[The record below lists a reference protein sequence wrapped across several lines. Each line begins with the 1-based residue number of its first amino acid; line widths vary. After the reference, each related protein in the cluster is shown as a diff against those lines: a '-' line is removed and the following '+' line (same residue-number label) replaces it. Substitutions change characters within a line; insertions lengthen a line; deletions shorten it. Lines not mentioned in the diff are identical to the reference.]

1 MTDYMATLGI
11 TKETDN
17 KVRWDVY
24 VHDVRFSIYVPKV
37 HVPAPWP
44 SHVRVG
50 ITVLEAEKAQ
60 QAASIDEAS
69 PDLLTTVVSRF
80 EDKTRTVRYRPIG
93 DQTDWLIGEPY
104 IPYEV
109 LEEVSPLR
117 TPEQLV
123 ISLDW
128 P

>member
-1 MTDYMATLGI
+1 MADYQATLGI

-24 VHDVRFSIYVPKV
+24 VGDVRFSIYVPKV
-37 HVPAPWP
+37 HVPTPWP
-44 SHVRVG
+44 SHVRVR
-50 ITVLEAEKAQ
+50 IMAWEAGNGQKG
-60 QAASIDEAS
+60 ASVEEAS
-69 PDLLTTVVSRF
+69 LPSLKAVVTRF

-93 DQTDWLIGEPY
+93 EQVGWLIGEPY

-109 LEEVSPLR
+109 LEEVSPHR
-117 TPEQLV
+117 TPEQLA

-128 P
+128 T

>member
-1 MTDYMATLGI
+1 MTDYLATLGI

-17 KVRWDVY
+17 KVRWDAY
-24 VHDVRFSIYVPKV
+24 VRDVRFSIYVPKV
-37 HVPAPWP
+37 HVPSPWP
-44 SHVRVG
+44 SHVRVRIAALDAKEG
-50 ITVLEAEKAQ
+50 QGVASADEEGPHSLKA
-60 QAASIDEAS
+60 
-69 PDLLTTVVSRF
+69 VVTRF
-80 EDKTRTVRYRPIG
+80 EDKTKTVRYRPTG

-117 TPEQLV
+117 TPEQLA

-128 P
+128 T